1 MSDTDDPFLE
11 GFRADPGELKVLRT
25 FLVKGR
31 LSALPARRAKRLVVL
46 RWLAGHFRSAQRYSE
61 SEVNNILVRYHPD
74 TASLRRWLVDEEFMQ
89 REGGG
94 GYYWVTGTLP
104 AIRDRARR
112 AGRPRPEP
120 PPAGGIGERAIRE

>member
-11 GFRADPGELKVLRT
+11 GFRANPGELKVLRT
-25 FLVKGR
+25 FLVKGH
-31 LSALPARRAKRLVVL
+31 LSALPARRGKRLVVL

-61 SEVNNILVRYHPD
+61 SEVNNILVRYHAD

-94 GYYWVTGTLP
+94 GDYWVTGTLP
-104 AIRDRARR
+104 ATRDRARR
-112 AGRPRPEP
+112 GGRSPTTS
-120 PPAGGIGERAIRE
+120 PAGGVGEGAIRE